1 VDVSLLS
8 VLLTPLTLFGAATG
22 AGTFHWSGHVA
33 AGQRI
38 EVRGINGS
46 IHAQPASGQS
56 VDVIAYKSGREID
69 PAAIGVK
76 VVESDGGVM
85 IFAVPQGTSNCGE
98 CSDGFES
105 GSGDANVD
113 FTVSVPSG
121 VRFVARTVNGLV
133 EAKSLDADMEAHTVN
148 GDVVLSTTGTAQGE
162 TVNGSITASLGKIN
176 SALNFST
183 VNGTISL
190 EVPRT
195 AAARIHAK
203 TLNGPI
209 RADFPLAVG
218 GQFPAQHADGNIG
231 CGGPELR
238 IATVNG
244 AINLRSAQRAARSL
258 SADNNRDPRRCAR
271 CEVERSKRYTKL

>member
-1 VDVSLLS
+1 MDVSLLS
-8 VLLTPLTLFGAATG
+8 MFLAAPLTLFGAAST
-22 AGTFHWSGHVA
+22 GTFHWSGHVA
-33 AGQRI
+33 AGQRL

-46 IHAQPASGQS
+46 IHAQPAMGES

-69 PAAIGVK
+69 PASIGVQ
-76 VVESDGGVM
+76 VIESDGGVM
-85 IFAVPQGTSNCGE
+85 IFAVPQSSSSL
-98 CSDGFES
+98 SDYAAEAAS
-105 GSGDANVD
+105 AAGDANVD

-121 VRFVARTVNGLV
+121 VRFVARTVNGRV

-148 GDVVLSTTGTAQGE
+148 GDVVLSTSGTAQGE
-162 TVNGSITASLGKIN
+162 TVNGSITASVGKIKD
-176 SALNFST
+176 SLNFST

-203 TLNGPI
+203 TKNGPI
-209 RADFPLAVG
+209 RTEFPLAVG
-218 GQFPAQHADGNIG
+218 GQFPARHADGLIG

-244 AINLRSAQRAARSL
+244 SIYLRRG
-258 SADNNRDPRRCAR
+258 
-271 CEVERSKRYTKL
+271 KRYTKL

>member
-8 VLLTPLTLFGAATG
+8 VLLTPLTLFGAATS
-22 AGTFHWSGHVA
+22 ADTFHWSGHVT

-56 VDVIAYKSGREID
+56 VDVIAHKSGREID
-69 PAAIGVK
+69 PAAIGVQ

-85 IFAVPQGTSNCGE
+85 IFAIPRNARGSAEYAAEAG
-98 CSDGFES
+98 D
-105 GSGDANVD
+105 SGDANVD

-121 VRFVARTVNGLV
+121 VHFVARTVNGLV

-148 GDVVLSTTGTAQGE
+148 GDVVLSTTGAAQGE
-162 TVNGSITASLGKIN
+162 TVNGSITASLGRIN

-190 EVPRT
+190 EVPRA

-209 RADFPLAVG
+209 RTDFRLAVG
-218 GQFPAQHADGNIG
+218 GHFPAQHADGIIG

-244 AINLRSAQRAARSL
+244 SINLR
-258 SADNNRDPRRCAR
+258 
-271 CEVERSKRYTKL
+271 RSKRYTKL

>member
-1 VDVSLLS
+1 MDVSLLS
-8 VLLTPLTLFGAATG
+8 VLLTPLTLFGAATS
-22 AGTFHWSGHVA
+22 ADTFHWSGHVT

-85 IFAVPQGTSNCGE
+85 IFAIPRSAP
-98 CSDGFES
+98 
-105 GSGDANVD
+105 GSAEYADETDSSTGDANVD

-121 VRFVARTVNGLV
+121 VHFVARTVNGLV

-190 EVPRT
+190 EVPRA

-209 RADFPLAVG
+209 RTDFRLAVG
-218 GQFPAQHADGNIG
+218 GHFPSQHADGIIG

-244 AINLRSAQRAARSL
+244 GINLR
-258 SADNNRDPRRCAR
+258 
-271 CEVERSKRYTKL
+271 RSKRYTKL

>member
-8 VLLTPLTLFGAATG
+8 VLLTPLTLFGAATS
-22 AGTFHWSGHVA
+22 ADTFHWSGHVA

-69 PAAIGVK
+69 PAAIGVQ
-76 VVESDGGVM
+76 VVESDSGVM
-85 IFAVPQGTSNCGE
+85 IFAIPRNAP
-98 CSDGFES
+98 
-105 GSGDANVD
+105 GSAEHAVEAADSTGDANLD

-121 VRFVARTVNGLV
+121 VHFVARTVNGLV

-176 SALNFST
+176 GALNFST

-190 EVPRT
+190 EVPRA

-209 RADFPLAVG
+209 RTDFRLAVG
-218 GQFPAQHADGNIG
+218 GHFPAQHADGIIG
-231 CGGPELR
+231 CGGSELR

-244 AINLRSAQRAARSL
+244 GINLR
-258 SADNNRDPRRCAR
+258 
-271 CEVERSKRYTKL
+271 RSKRYTKL